1 MERIV
6 KQFKQEFIANEGED
20 NLGDVVKIEQFARD
34 KGLGRLIDLS
44 DQKEPVLNAYGEIVS
59 GWYDDRKAW
68 QEDAERRQDFYDHA
82 NSDGYGPELLD
93 YLAKKSGQPEYSTD
107 KVVSWEEPKIT
118 KGDLQSNVKE
128 RGLTASDHIVYDS
141 LFTGVNED
149 RKLTDLGRAGLAQEL
164 SNRTVDEIDQLGA
177 TGYIGSFKAAINQ
190 GVDYINEEISDM
202 VEEKRLT
209 DEYLGGAREL
219 LNTGPRPGTYVLNTL
234 GQIALSQFQ
243 VDFQPGNNDETEY
256 SLDSFVNDYNTK
268 YSDEQKANWRAMVQR
283 EQKYLNGVNT
293 LVVELVDRIFE
304 NRTGLG
310 EAGTLLD
317 DPAKTNLSRYG
328 AEARVSSFGI
338 LSIERYLSECQVDGR
353 EASVD
358 DFVKGY
364 NAGLY
369 RDW

>member
-1 MERIV
+1 M
-6 KQFKQEFIANEGED
+6 
-20 NLGDVVKIEQFARD
+20 
-34 KGLGRLIDLS
+34 
-44 DQKEPVLNAYGEIVS
+44 
-59 GWYDDRKAW
+59 
-68 QEDAERRQDFYDHA
+68 
-82 NSDGYGPELLD
+82 
-93 YLAKKSGQPEYSTD
+93 AKKSGQPEYSTD

-177 TGYIGSFKAAINQ
+177 TGYIGSFKAAIDQ
-190 GVDYINEEISDM
+190 GVDYINKEISDM

-219 LNTGPRPGTYVLNTL
+219 LGTGSRPGTYVLNTL
-234 GQIALSQFQ
+234 GQIALSQFH

-256 SLDSFVNDYNTK
+256 SLDSFVNRYNTK
-268 YSDEQKANWRAMVQR
+268 YSDKQKANWRAMVQR
-283 EQKYLNGVNT
+283 EQKYLNDVNT
-293 LVVELVDRIFE
+293 LARELGDRIGRGDIA
-304 NRTGLG
+304 NIDLNWS
-310 EAGTLLD
+310 L
-317 DPAKTNLSRYG
+317 YG
-328 AEARVSSFGI
+328 DQFSVNSDVTQ
-338 LSIERYLSECQVDGR
+338 SIERYLSECQVDGK

-364 NAGLY
+364 DAGLY
-369 RDW
+369 RD

>member
-6 KQFKQEFIANEGED
+6 KQFKQEFIANKGED
-20 NLGDVVKIEQFARD
+20 NLGDIVEIEQFARD
-34 KGLGRLIDLS
+34 KGLGRLIAFS
-44 DQKEPVLNAYGEIVS
+44 DQGEPVLNAYGEIVS

-177 TGYIGSFKAAINQ
+177 TGYISSFKANINQ

-234 GQIALSQFQ
+234 GQIALSRFQ

-369 RDW
+369 YA

>member
-128 RGLTASDHIVYDS
+128 RGLTVFDHIVYDS

-177 TGYIGSFKAAINQ
+177 TGYISSFKANINQ

-219 LNTGPRPGTYVLNTL
+219 LGTGSRPGTYVLNTL

>member
-128 RGLTASDHIVYDS
+128 RGLTVFDHIVYDS

-177 TGYIGSFKAAINQ
+177 TGYIGSFKAAIDQ

-219 LNTGPRPGTYVLNTL
+219 LDTGSRPGTYVLNTL
-234 GQIALSQFQ
+234 GQIALSQFHM
-243 VDFQPGNNDETEY
+243 DFQPDNYDEMEY
-256 SLDSFVNDYNTK
+256 SLDSFVNSYNTK
-268 YSDEQKANWRAMVQR
+268 YSDKQKANWRAMVQR
-283 EQKYLNGVNT
+283 EQKYQNDVNT
-293 LVVELVDRIFE
+293 LVGELVDRIFE
-304 NRTGLG
+304 NKTGLG
-310 EAGTLLD
+310 DAGSLLD
-317 DPAKTNLSRYG
+317 TANNLSRYG
-328 AEARVSSFGI
+328 AEANVTSDGI
-338 LSIERYLSECQVDGR
+338 RSIERYLSERQVDGK

-358 DFVKGY
+358 DFIKGY

-369 RDW
+369 RD